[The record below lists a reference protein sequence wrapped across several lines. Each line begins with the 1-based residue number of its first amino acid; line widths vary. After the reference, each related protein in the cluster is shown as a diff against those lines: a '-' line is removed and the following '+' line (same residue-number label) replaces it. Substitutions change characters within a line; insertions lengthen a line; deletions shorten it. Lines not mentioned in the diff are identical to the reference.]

1 MLELCTLKTLQQA
14 LKVDNI
20 ATIADYSTMLRK
32 TNWLLTKEKSCH
44 RGVLNI
50 EKVVNHSI

>member
-20 ATIADYSTMLRK
+20 ATIADYSTVLRK
-32 TNWLLTKEKSCH
+32 TNWLLTKE
-44 RGVLNI
+44 RV
-50 EKVVNHSI
+50 EQRVATEVF